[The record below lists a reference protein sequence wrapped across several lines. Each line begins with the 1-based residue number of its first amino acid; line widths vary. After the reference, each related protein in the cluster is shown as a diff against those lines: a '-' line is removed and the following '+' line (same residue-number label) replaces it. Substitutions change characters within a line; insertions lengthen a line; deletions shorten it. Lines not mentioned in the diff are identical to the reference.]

1 MLNVRTH
8 VIIFV
13 FALFHL
19 KTRRLIVLSTV
30 DCWDGDDGEPVIYHG
45 HTITS
50 KILFKD
56 VVEACKKYAFSK

>member
-8 VIIFV
+8 VFIFV

-19 KTRRLIVLSTV
+19 KKMRLIVLSTV

>member
-1 MLNVRTH
+1 M
-8 VIIFV
+8 I
-13 FALFHL
+13 FHL
-19 KTRRLIVLSTV
+19 NIEKTGCVLSAV

-56 VVEACKKYAFSK
+56 VVEACKTYAFSK